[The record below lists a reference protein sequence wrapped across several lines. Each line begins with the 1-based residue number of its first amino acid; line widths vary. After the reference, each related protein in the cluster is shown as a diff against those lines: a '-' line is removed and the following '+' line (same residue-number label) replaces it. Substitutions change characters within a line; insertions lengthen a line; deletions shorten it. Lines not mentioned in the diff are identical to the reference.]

1 MYYTVFLFAD
11 FTTNM
16 VFSCTRGFRP
26 KNHCPHFKSTLQENQ
41 GLLLFFIPSSVH
53 HLTLSIY
60 NGIIQGHVNGLDH
73 VQSVFSCPPLSLTLS
88 HTSPRLLPSLFLS
101 PALLLPVSTAHSHAL
116 LLSFPPRSLSIRPLH
131 SYILWI
137 EMRRLFSLLMFPSAC
152 ISITVLLFSCFQI
165 NFSTFSC

>member
-1 MYYTVFLFAD
+1 
-11 FTTNM
+11 M
-16 VFSCTRGFRP
+16 VFIWTRGFRP
-26 KNHCPHFKSTLQENQ
+26 LNHRPHFKSALQEIQ
-41 GLLLFFIPSSVH
+41 GLLFYFISSSVH

-73 VQSVFSCPPLSLTLS
+73 VQSVFPCPPLSLTLS

-101 PALLLPVSTAHSHAL
+101 PALLLLVSSAHSNAL
-116 LLSFPPRSLSIRPLH
+116 LLSFPSRSLSIHPLH
-131 SYILWI
+131 TYILWI

-152 ISITVLLFSCFQI
+152 LSITLLLFSSFPI